1 MLKVQSLLRS
11 NFLMCVKIFE
21 NSLNLSVKY
30 NKKKQKTKMVK
41 CSNFIKIIFFSV
53 QKSVKIRKICEQKK
67 INLCYK
73 IKKSESKNL

>member
-1 MLKVQSLLRS
+1 
-11 NFLMCVKIFE
+11 
-21 NSLNLSVKY
+21 
-30 NKKKQKTKMVK
+30 MVK

-73 IKKSESKNL
+73 IKKSDSKNL